1 VAALRIRGVE
11 VSIDDFGSGYS
22 SLSQLVAIPAGV
34 LKIDRSLVCG
44 LDDEDSHARA
54 ATVAVVA
61 LANTCGMRSLA
72 EGVETVGQLAE
83 ARELGCTFAQGFL
96 IARPMPADEVLG
108 WVVQRASEAREHRIG
123 AARLQPAAR

>member
-1 VAALRIRGVE
+1 M
-11 VSIDDFGSGYS
+11 
-22 SLSQLVAIPAGV
+22 

-44 LDDEDSHARA
+44 LDDQDSHARA

-72 EGVETVGQLAE
+72 EGVETAGQLAE

-96 IARPMPADEVLG
+96 IARPMPAEELFG
-108 WVVQRASEAREHRIG
+108 WVVRARGGGPG
-123 AARLQPAAR
+123 APDRGPPASSRPER

>member
-1 VAALRIRGVE
+1 
-11 VSIDDFGSGYS
+11 
-22 SLSQLVAIPAGV
+22 VAIPAGV

-44 LDDEDSHARA
+44 LDDSDSHARA

-72 EGVETVGQLAE
+72 EGVETAGQLAE

-96 IARPMPADEVLG
+96 IARPMPAEEVFG
-108 WVVQRASEAREHRIG
+108 WVVRRSTAARERRIE
-123 AARLQPAAR
+123 AARLQFAAG